1 MKKFICTAAAV
12 LSAAIFVSC
21 VSSDAKGGAADGG
34 SGALLSEST
43 AEKSVQKKM
52 NKGKGIVI
60 AVLQPELSGAAQG
73 DSWIPQYFQD
83 SLTGKIAS
91 FSKMTVLD
99 RKNEALAVAEQERSE
114 SGFYSEENAVQIGRM
129 TNANLVAAGSVR
141 KIADS
146 YELNFR
152 VNDIETNEIKTS
164 FNSRCSLSQMQD
176 GTAVNETARALLE
189 GLGVELSKNEQAA
202 LGETNSFQNSS
213 ALNLAK
219 GNAAEKSGN
228 LIDALLAYDKV
239 GDRFIEEAKNSIGT
253 ILNGSISGS
262 RITQKIRRYESE
274 RAKWIKLFNDWYEY
288 MESGNWFFCVYD
300 FSTVQDSVFFSQGR
314 NKVTLNITPGVKIV
328 PKQEAIILHRQIF
341 DSWKAVASRPEN
353 DEWARMVFF
362 KLPAKMQGDSSYSVS
377 VRVDLMNENGIAIK
391 DFSHSFTF
399 TFMPFNHNK
408 QWEFR
413 GLQGSERAIRYPT
426 QVLSQRDYYN
436 AVNFY
441 RVSFL
446 YVDAQDITDS
456 IVPTVSEVSIFY
468 AATPTKYAEE
478 LVSAPIVSVSE
489 AEAFLE

>member
-1 MKKFICTAAAV
+1 MKKFICTSAAV
-12 LSAAIFVSC
+12 LSAAVFVSC
-21 VSSDAKGGAADGG
+21 ASSDVKGGAADGG
-34 SGALLSEST
+34 NAALLSEST

-52 NKGKGIVI
+52 YKGKGLVI

-164 FNSRCSLSQMQD
+164 FNSRCSLLQMQD

-202 LGETNSFQNSS
+202 LEETNKVQNSS

-228 LIDALLAYDKV
+228 LIDALLAYGQV
-239 GDRFIEEAKNSIGT
+239 GGSFMTEAKDGIST
-253 ILNGSISGS
+253 ILDGSISGS
-262 RITQKIRRYESE
+262 SLTEKNPP
-274 RAKWIKLFNDWYEY
+274 L
-288 MESGNWFFCVYD
+288 
-300 FSTVQDSVFFSQGR
+300 
-314 NKVTLNITPGVKIV
+314 
-328 PKQEAIILHRQIF
+328 
-341 DSWKAVASRPEN
+341 
-353 DEWARMVFF
+353 
-362 KLPAKMQGDSSYSVS
+362 
-377 VRVDLMNENGIAIK
+377 
-391 DFSHSFTF
+391 
-399 TFMPFNHNK
+399 
-408 QWEFR
+408 
-413 GLQGSERAIRYPT
+413 
-426 QVLSQRDYYN
+426 
-436 AVNFY
+436 
-441 RVSFL
+441 
-446 YVDAQDITDS
+446 
-456 IVPTVSEVSIFY
+456 
-468 AATPTKYAEE
+468 
-478 LVSAPIVSVSE
+478 
-489 AEAFLE
+489 